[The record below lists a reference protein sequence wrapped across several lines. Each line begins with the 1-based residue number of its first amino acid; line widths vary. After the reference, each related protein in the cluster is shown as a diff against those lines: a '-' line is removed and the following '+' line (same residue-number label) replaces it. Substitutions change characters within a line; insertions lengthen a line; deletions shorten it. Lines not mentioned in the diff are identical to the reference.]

1 MTAED
6 WAPYG
11 IGQPDA
17 DGWYPDYRRPPEH
30 LRPAPAAKPAGGV
43 EIDGSMLAIV
53 MHWRLVV
60 AELAERGVD
69 LYDHSVRA
77 RPWPGVRT
85 LIFSLIDSPTRLR
98 EALTRR

>member
-11 IGQPDA
+11 VGQPDA
-17 DGWYPDYRRPPEH
+17 DGWFPDYRRPPEH
-30 LRPAPAAKPAGGV
+30 LRPARAAKTGGV
-43 EIDGSMLAIV
+43 EIDGSILAIV
-53 MHWRLVV
+53 THWRLVV

-69 LYDHSVRA
+69 LYDPAVRA
-77 RPWPGVRT
+77 RPWPGIRA